1 MPVKGLEY
9 FIEAAEKIHIKN
21 PNTSFLIAGPEIS
34 SQKEYSKK
42 IKKMLFDKEYISYI
56 GMCNNIPQLL
66 ANSNLFICSSVTE
79 AGPITIYEA
88 MSMKLPVVTT
98 DVGASRQII
107 ENFKNGVIVPAKN
120 SLELYIAS
128 DKILNDNLLS
138 KNISNAAF
146 MSSKNL
152 FSVDMITKRYIEFYI
167 S

>member
-1 MPVKGLEY
+1 
-9 FIEAAEKIHIKN
+9 
-21 PNTSFLIAGPEIS
+21 
-34 SQKEYSKK
+34 
-42 IKKMLFDKEYISYI
+42 MLLDKEYISYI

-107 ENFKNGVIVPAKN
+107 ENFKNGVIVPTKN

-128 DKILNDNLLS
+128 DKILNDNFLS
-138 KNISNAAF
+138 K
-146 MSSKNL
+146 KN
-152 FSVDMITKRYIEFYI
+152 FKCNFYVI
-167 S
+167 KKIYFQ

>member
-1 MPVKGLEY
+1 
-9 FIEAAEKIHIKN
+9 
-21 PNTSFLIAGPEIS
+21 
-34 SQKEYSKK
+34 
-42 IKKMLFDKEYISYI
+42 MLLDKEYISYI

-107 ENFKNGVIVPAKN
+107 ENFKNGVIVPTKN

-128 DKILNDNLLS
+128 DKILNDNFLS
-138 KNISNAAF
+138 KKISNAAF

-152 FSVDMITKRYIEFYI
+152 FSVDIITKRYIEFYI